1 MADNENFQKYYNVLA
16 RINHNSRQFI
26 EKGTGEDQKKKRLI
40 EMIKLLEDCAKKIE
54 ATLLAKPD
62 CPRGTTW
69 DPITKTC
76 I

>member
-16 RINHNSRQFI
+16 RINFNSRQFI
-26 EKGTGEDQKKKRLI
+26 EKGADEKQKLQRLQQ
-40 EMIKLLEDCAKKIE
+40 MITLLEKCAKTIE
-54 ATLLAKPD
+54 APMLVKPD

-76 I
+76 C